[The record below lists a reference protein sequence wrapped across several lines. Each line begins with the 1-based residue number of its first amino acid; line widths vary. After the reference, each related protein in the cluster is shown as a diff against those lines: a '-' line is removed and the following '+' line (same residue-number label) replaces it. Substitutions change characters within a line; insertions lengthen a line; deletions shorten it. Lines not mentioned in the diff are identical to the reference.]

1 MARSKIL
8 EAILAEDNRAVPLK
22 VVFVDV
28 HAYSK
33 RRSRTQSEVVDSFMA
48 CLREALER
56 VSRQYAGI
64 PLADGLDFPA
74 DVIAIPSGDGAALV
88 FPYAGLFSVHLDFAR
103 TLLDVVHSRNRA
115 IGCEKFVAHGWCNC
129 HPAFYLSVGVADG
142 QGIIY
147 RDLNGNYNVAGNVIN
162 MAACVRQLA
171 GPGRIF
177 FTEEAHNKI
186 IDMVDNPYLDE
197 NFRQFESVG
206 IKHGR
211 RINVYQYIEPD
222 CDSINSTPP
231 RDLAL
236 CVHMER
242 VEGRV
247 S

>member
-1 MARSKIL
+1 MVKSIILDAIL
-8 EAILAEDNRAVPLK
+8 EKDNRTAPLK

-33 RRSRTQSEVVDSFMA
+33 RRSRTQAEVVDAFTA
-48 CLREALER
+48 CLKEALER
-56 VSRQYAGI
+56 VSRQYAEI
-64 PLADGLDFPA
+64 ARAEGLDFQD
-74 DVIAIPSGDGAALV
+74 DVIAIPSGDGAAVV
-88 FPYAGLFSVHLDFAR
+88 FPFSELFTVHLDFAR
-103 TLLDVVHSRNRA
+103 TLLDVVHSHNKA
-115 IGCEKFVAHGWCNC
+115 IGCEKSVAPGWCNC
-129 HPAFYLSVGVADG
+129 HSAFNLSVGVSDG

-147 RDLNGNYNVAGNVIN
+147 RDLNGNYNAAGNVIN
-162 MAACVRQLA
+162 MAACARQLA

-222 CDSINSTPP
+222 CDSIDSTPP
-231 RDLAL
+231 KELAL
-236 CVHMER
+236 CTHMDRAER
-242 VEGRV
+242 
-247 S
+247 

>member
-8 EAILAEDNRAVPLK
+8 EAILEKDNRAVPLK

-28 HAYSK
+28 QAYSK
-33 RRSRTQSEVVDSFMA
+33 RRSRAQAEVVDALTAS
-48 CLREALER
+48 LREALDR
-56 VSRQYAGI
+56 LSRQYAEI
-64 PLADGLDFPA
+64 AQADGIDFQD
-74 DVIAIPSGDGAALV
+74 DVIAIHSGDGAALV
-88 FPYAGLFSVHLDFAR
+88 FPFAGLFSVHLDFAR

-115 IGCEKFVAHGWCNC
+115 IGCEKFIAHGWCNC
-129 HPAFYLSVGVADG
+129 HPAFNLSVGVADG

-171 GPGRIF
+171 GPGRIL

-186 IDMVDNPYLDE
+186 IDMVENPCLDE
-197 NFRQFESVG
+197 NFRQFDSIG

-211 RINVYQYIEPD
+211 RINVYQYVEPG
-222 CDSINSTPP
+222 CASIDSSAP

-242 VEGRV
+242 VEG
-247 S
+247 